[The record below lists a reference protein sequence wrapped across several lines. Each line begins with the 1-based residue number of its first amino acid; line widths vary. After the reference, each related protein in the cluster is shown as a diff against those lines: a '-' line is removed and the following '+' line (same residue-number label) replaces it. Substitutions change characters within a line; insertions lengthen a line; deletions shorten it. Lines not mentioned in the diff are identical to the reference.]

1 MNNIQTNEKSSQ
13 KKKSAETKRTFLTGI
28 TNTFKRFCLLD
39 FDRRKIILAIVHR
52 EMNSEQDKELKSLL
66 VQLES
71 IFLDKHLKLVVAL
84 VREKYNL
91 SGKVTEKDFYRICEG
106 ENITVVNSSPDPH
119 AKKLKA
125 GCVFTSSELEGEFFL
140 NFDKRLKGK
149 EKLRCQFHLLGKHFL
164 HRQELPSAEQVFDKS
179 ETNKTQQEEAVL
191 FALYFLDTIP
201 AEVKND

>member
-13 KKKSAETKRTFLTGI
+13 KKKSVEIETTFATQVLNI
-28 TNTFKRFCLLD
+28 FRKFNLLD
-39 FDRRKIILAIVHR
+39 LAGRKKILEMFRRERDGL
-52 EMNSEQDKELKSLL
+52 QDKELRSLAS
-66 VQLES
+66 QFES
-71 IFLDKHLKLVVAL
+71 ILFERHLKLVIASI
-84 VREKYNL
+84 REKYNL
-91 SGKVTEKDFYRICEG
+91 AGKITEKDFYRICEG

-149 EKLRCQFHLLGKHFL
+149 EKLRCQFHLLGNHFL
-164 HRQELPSAEQVFDKS
+164 HRHELPSTEQVFGKS
-179 ETNKTQQEEAVL
+179 ETNHTQQTEASL

-201 AEVKND
+201 AVVKSA